1 MLQMLQVLQVSQML
15 QVSQILQA
23 LQILPGTTDVTG
35 ITDVT
40 GNNECEFMPPPNSSK
55 CPDDSMST
63 TLQISQDNGDDE
75 ILHNNYKSQSL
86 IKNLLP

>member
-1 MLQMLQVLQVSQML
+1 MLRGSLTGTTDVTDV
-15 QVSQILQA
+15 
-23 LQILPGTTDVTG
+23 PGVPGITDVTG
-35 ITDVT
+35 ITDTT

-75 ILHNNYKSQSL
+75 ILHKSQSL
-86 IKNLLP
+86 IKNLLPRV